1 MKTKTTL
8 SLLCLC
14 VLSIGL
20 IHRLNLFSANSS
32 SSQQVSATAKKSTE
46 QNSSVEQL
54 LAKTQQAK
62 VWKQAIQLNPQDAEA
77 HHQLG
82 LVLMTQDQVEEA
94 MGHYQK
100 AIALK
105 PPNISRIYQ
114 NWGKALVKQS
124 KTDDAIATFRQGI
137 IQDYPDAPKAMQEA
151 EVHFRLGQSLN
162 HEGRLPEAIKAYRQ
176 AITAK
181 PDRLIYEHLGNALAK
196 HNQLDEAVSA
206 FAQTRPKA
214 YPGYPHR
221 LLGDVLVRENRLD
234 DALAAYH
241 QWLDLD
247 SKHPKQGVKDDYAHH
262 ALAVRLNS
270 LNRIEPAQS
279 AFRKALELTDPMGQ
293 PLIAQD
299 LIHFLV
305 GQNLSN
311 EAQEVSQQYLRS
323 DQPFQKANVQHLIE
337 QSKDLIKAN
346 HLVQAEK
353 NCRQAETILNNTQF
367 LAHHLNKAE
376 VNRKRADVWSCLGQ
390 VQARQGQLETALTS
404 FRQEYQLNKYAY
416 IDIAETLV
424 KLQRPQEAL
433 NILRKESSQKV
444 QAYNRLGNLLIANQ
458 QTEVAAQYCQ
468 KALAV
473 DAQNLA
479 AHRCWAT
486 AAGESKPVVVDTQ
499 LFQKRIKDIS
509 PKVIQKAYRANR
521 LGNNTIG
528 YTLHQDAIGVSHDEV
543 TRTQTVMP
551 HLAELNIY
559 QTWGDVLA
567 QQGKRQ
573 EAVAAYHQ
581 TLRLL
586 PETAQTYTSLGKV
599 LMQQQQYGGA
609 IAAYRRAIQLSPYAA
624 QSYVNL
630 SKALQAVDQTET
642 ADLAL
647 QQAVQLGWQETASD
661 Q

>member
-1 MKTKTTL
+1 MNKKTAL
-8 SLLCLC
+8 SLACLG

-20 IHRLNLFSANSS
+20 FCRHHLIQTNPSPA
-32 SSQQVSATAKKSTE
+32 QPIADTAKNAKE
-46 QNSSVEQL
+46 QDSPVERL
-54 LAKTQQAK
+54 LAQTQQSH
-62 VWKQAIQLNPQDAEA
+62 VWEQALKLNPQDAEA

-82 LVLMTQDQVEEA
+82 LVLVAENQVDKA
-94 MGHYQK
+94 ISHYQK

-105 PPNISRIYQ
+105 PPNISLIYQ
-114 NWGKALVKQS
+114 SWGKALVKQS

-137 IQDYPDAPKAMQEA
+137 IQGYPDAPKAMQEA
-151 EVHFRLGQSLN
+151 EVHFRLGQSLD

-196 HNQLDEAVSA
+196 QNQLDEAVIA
-206 FAQTRPKA
+206 FKQARPKA
-214 YPGYPHR
+214 SPGYPHR

-234 DALAAYH
+234 NALAAYH
-241 QWLDLD
+241 QWLDID

-262 ALAVRLNS
+262 ALAVRLSS

-279 AFRKALELTDPMGQ
+279 EFRKALKLTDPIGQ

-299 LIHFLV
+299 LIHLLV
-305 GQNLSN
+305 TQNLSN
-311 EAQEVSQQYLRS
+311 EAQEVSQQYFRS

-337 QSKDLIKAN
+337 QSKDLTKAN
-346 HLVQAEK
+346 QSVQAEK

-367 LAHHLNKAE
+367 LAHHLDKAE

-404 FRQEYQLNKYAY
+404 FRQEYRLNKYAY

-424 KLQRPQEAL
+424 KLQRSKEAL
-433 NILRKESSQKV
+433 DILLKESSQKV

-458 QTEVAAQYCQ
+458 QTEAAAQYCQ

-479 AHRCWAT
+479 AHRCLAK
-486 AAGESKPVVVDTQ
+486 AAGSSQPVVANTQ
-499 LFQKRIKDIS
+499 LFQKRIKEIS
-509 PKVIQKAYRANR
+509 PKVIQHAYRAKR

-543 TRTQTVMP
+543 TRAQTVMP

-567 QQGKRQ
+567 HQGKRQ
-573 EAVAAYHQ
+573 EAIAAYHQ

-599 LMQQQQYGGA
+599 LIKQQQYGGA
-609 IAAYRRAIQLSPYAA
+609 IAAYHHAIQLSPYAA

-642 ADLAL
+642 ANLAL
-647 QQAVQLGWQETASD
+647 QQAMQLGWQETALD